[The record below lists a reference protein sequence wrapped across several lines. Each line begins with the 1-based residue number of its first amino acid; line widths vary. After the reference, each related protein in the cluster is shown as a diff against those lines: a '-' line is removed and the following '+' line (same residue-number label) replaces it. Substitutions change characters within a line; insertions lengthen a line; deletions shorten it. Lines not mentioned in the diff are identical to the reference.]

1 MSTRKRIALFAAFPE
16 MVHVRR
22 ILEGI
27 LSRCEAYDYDLCV
40 FASSTH
46 LSFPHDYYMRGET
59 NIYELADIGS
69 FDAIIV
75 DHGSMTGDK
84 DDKTL
89 HKLIDRIGQYPDIP
103 KVSLEMSIDGMTLIR
118 KDNEEVFREM
128 CRHVIEKHGRKKI
141 CILTGPEDNEV
152 AVERLNIFLDEIK
165 RYGLSV
171 LPEHIY
177 YGDFWYFGGD
187 SLARKIMSG
196 EISMP
201 DAVICASDCLAIGLV
216 DRLLKGG
223 IKVPEDI
230 AVISYDASDEG
241 AINPNTI
248 SSFDTG
254 EEIMGMEAVD
264 RLRSVMEPGAE
275 ILPIEKNLSMQF
287 HPGASCGCETDHV
300 YAMKRFRDSIY
311 ISSYNHADEDI
322 IDHVNIGALM
332 ESYAQEDFTASGSSK
347 ECFKNIAAH
356 IGLLR
361 PYQNFYLCL
370 KENWLNMADEVYE
383 GYPERMRTYVA
394 SSCVGDEEFFG
405 EEKSLVF
412 DTKLMHPKLF
422 EPREKAS
429 VFYFSPVHFDGVLLG
444 YAVLLRSHTMR
455 PTFNIVYRNWLRY
468 INNALELVRSKE
480 RLKMLSI
487 RDQMTGA
494 LNRRGMYE
502 EYNNMLSS
510 AKEGDAL
517 FVGVLDMDGL
527 KYINDTFGHGEGDE
541 GIKAL
546 CTVIN
551 SLTRGNEICVRSGG
565 DEFYLIGIGEYTRAD
580 EALRS
585 VEFTDAVTRKSES
598 MGKPYNLSASIG
610 CLVFPDHK
618 KVSLDYALSE
628 ADEKMYNYKMK
639 HRRHRSV

>member
-1 MSTRKRIALFAAFPE
+1 MKERKRIALFAAFPE

-69 FDAIIV
+69 FDAVIV
-75 DHGSMTGDK
+75 DHGSLTGDK

-89 HKLIDRIGQYPDIP
+89 KRLIERLAEYPEIP
-103 KVSLEMSIDGMTLIR
+103 KCSLEMSLDGMKLIK
-118 KDNEEVFREM
+118 KDNENVFREM
-128 CRHVIEKHGRKKI
+128 VRHVIEKHGRKRL

-152 AVERLNIFLDEIK
+152 AVERLNIFLDEIEK
-165 RYGLSV
+165 HGLSV
-171 LPEHIY
+171 LPEHIC

-187 SLARKIMSG
+187 GLARKIMSG

-216 DRLLKGG
+216 DRLLKGS
-223 IKVPEDI
+223 IRVPEDI

-241 AINPNTI
+241 AINQNTI
-248 SSFDTG
+248 SSYDTG
-254 EEIMGMEAVD
+254 EEIMGIEAID
-264 RLRSVMEPGAE
+264 YLRSVLEPGEE
-275 ILPIEKNLSMQF
+275 ILPVEKNLSVQF
-287 HPGASCGCETDHV
+287 HPGASCGCETDPS
-300 YAMKRFRDSIY
+300 YAMKRFRDSLY

-332 ESYAQEDFTASGSSK
+332 ESYAQEDFTASGSLK
-347 ECFKNIAAH
+347 ECFKNIAVH
-356 IGLLR
+356 IGLIR
-361 PYQNFYLCL
+361 PYQDFYLCL
-370 KENWLNMADEVYE
+370 KENWLDMSDEVYE
-383 GYPERMRTYVA
+383 GYPERMRIYVA
-394 SSCVGDEEFFG
+394 SSCTGDECFFG
-405 EEKSLVF
+405 EEKSFVF
-412 DTKLMHPKLF
+412 DTKLMIPKLF

-429 VFYFSPVHFDGVLLG
+429 VFYFSPVHFDGALLG
-444 YAVLLRSHTMR
+444 YAVLLRSLSMR

-480 RLKMLSI
+480 RLKTLSV

-502 EYNNMLSS
+502 EYNNMLAN

-527 KYINDTFGHGEGDE
+527 KYINDTFGHSEGDE
-541 GIKAL
+541 GIKGL
-546 CTVIN
+546 CSVIS
-551 SLTRGNEICVRSGG
+551 SLTRDNEICVRSGG
-565 DEFYLIGIGEYTRAD
+565 DEFYIIGIGKYTRAD

-585 VEFTDAVTRKSES
+585 VEFTDAVAKKSLS
-598 MGKPYNLSASIG
+598 MNKPYNLSASIG
-610 CLVFPDHK
+610 CLAFPDHK
-618 KVSLDYALSE
+618 KISLDLALSE